1 MNVKTSEDVYNF
13 AKDCLKIKEEIENS
27 TKQIPK
33 KEKKKNTDHQ
43 WGNNSSKYNS
53 DYSKFEN
60 CLKEIEQNDELEE
73 EQHQQKNKQHFL
85 NSRNP
90 CTHDHSKER
99 QLYEKESK
107 EKIKA
112 SNAFNEEGKKA
123 FYEKNYKLACVYFRK
138 GLIQLDYS
146 FPDSEKEQDEQNR
159 LEVNLHLNLAITKF
173 HMANYHE
180 CISECSTVLN
190 LDKNNAKAHYRK
202 GHAYMSLD
210 MYNEAKEE
218 FLKVLEINP
227 TDNDVKRSLLT
238 LKNKMVSYTKR
249 EKLVC
254 SKLFPSS
261 EKENDNENENG
272 NLPMGIKGPNNTYAT
287 GQPNHDGDNIERS
300 DAGKSIPTM
309 NAQNDLTKDVEKENV
324 TNSNVTLN
332 CGVKNPSGYSHKRKE
347 YFPTFSSN
355 ANGSNFFKNSS
366 PIFLLN
372 NIFLYL
378 LVCFFVFFFL
388 LFLFMFIFTSSKFF
402 STFFFTTLSIVA
414 FMYYVFV
421 YVHNT
426 AKN

>member
-1 MNVKTSEDVYNF
+1 MNVKTSEDAFNF
-13 AKDCLKIKEEIENS
+13 AKDCLKIKEEIDNRE
-27 TKQIPK
+27 KQLPK
-33 KEKKKNTDHQ
+33 KEKKKNTSQ
-43 WGNNSSKYNS
+43 WKGNSSKYNS
-53 DYSKFEN
+53 DYSKFES
-60 CLKEIEQNDELEE
+60 CLKEIEENDQLEE
-73 EQHQQKNKQHFL
+73 QQQEQRRKQKNEAQENKQHFL
-85 NSRNP
+85 SSRNP

-146 FPDSEKEQDEQNR
+146 FPDSEQEQQEQSR
-159 LEVNLHLNLAITKF
+159 LEINLHLNLAITKF
-173 HMANYHE
+173 HMSSYHE
-180 CISECSTVLN
+180 CISECSTVLS

-210 MYNEAKEE
+210 LYSEAKEE
-218 FLKVLEINP
+218 FLKALEMNP

-254 SKLFPSS
+254 SKFFPSS
-261 EKENDNENENG
+261 GKEKEN
-272 NLPMGIKGPNNTYAT
+272 LAMGKKGPNNYAT
-287 GQPNHDGDNIERS
+287 GQPNDDDNIGHT
-300 DAGKSIPTM
+300 DAGRGIPTVT
-309 NAQNDLTKDVEKENV
+309 AQNDRTKNVEEESGTTSKLTANWGEENP
-324 TNSNVTLN
+324 
-332 CGVKNPSGYSHKRKE
+332 CGLAHKRKE
-347 YFPTFSSN
+347 YFPSFAS
-355 ANGSNFFKNSS
+355 NGSNFFKHSS

-372 NIFLYL
+372 NIFLCL
-378 LVCFFVFFFL
+378 LVCFFVFLFL
-388 LFLFMFIFTSSKFF
+388 LFLFMFIFTSCKFF

-414 FMYYVFV
+414 LSYYVFV
-421 YVHNT
+421 YVHNA